1 MSDETSG
8 LVAGLLAVVAALIV
22 FSMIR
27 AAARGHLTKDSG
39 FGLITPAVKKN
50 DATWAAG
57 HTAALVPA
65 KKTIAVTAGV
75 WMVLLII
82 GLLIG
87 QTWTGYLGLAP
98 YLVVLGGIVVMVR
111 TANEAAVE
119 AAKKKKTSKKRK
131 K

>member
-1 MSDETSG
+1 MSDETTG

-27 AAARGHLTKDSG
+27 AAAQGHLTKDSG
-39 FGLITPAVKKN
+39 FGLITPAVRKN

-57 HTAALVPA
+57 HAAALAPA
-65 KKTIAVTAGV
+65 KKTILVTAGV
-75 WMVLLII
+75 WAVLLVI
-82 GLLIG
+82 GLAIG

-98 YLVVLGGIVVMVR
+98 YLVVLGGIVVMAR
-111 TANEAAVE
+111 TANAAAVE
-119 AAKKKKTSKKRK
+119 AAKKGRTGKKRK